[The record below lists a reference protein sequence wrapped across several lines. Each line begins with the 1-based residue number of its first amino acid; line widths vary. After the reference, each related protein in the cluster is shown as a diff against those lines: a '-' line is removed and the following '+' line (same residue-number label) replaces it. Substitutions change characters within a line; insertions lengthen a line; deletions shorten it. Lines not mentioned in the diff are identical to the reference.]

1 MRMHMH
7 MHMHMQGAHACCARC
22 GIVWRNK
29 KCVYSSLP
37 LVVCALPSRS

>member
-1 MRMHMH
+1 MHMH

-22 GIVWRNK
+22 GIVAAVCAFK

-37 LVVCALPSRS
+37 LVVCALPSP